1 MNCLIKH
8 REIFGKTLH
17 EALAGWASTG
27 AKPVGSMLR
36 GQSMDTDHNAL
47 EQADK
52 ALSDAERRVAWM
64 TNVISLLRKH
74 RQETTVAEDRLERFM
89 RMRDA
94 FRAHRQDIEDRVSD
108 VES

>member
-1 MNCLIKH
+1 VNCLIKH
-8 REIFGKTLH
+8 REIFDKRLH
-17 EALAGWASTG
+17 EALSRWALIG

-36 GQSMDTDHNAL
+36 GQTMDTDHNAL
-47 EQADK
+47 ELADK

-74 RQETTVAEDRLERFM
+74 RQETTVAEDRLARFM

-94 FRAHRQDIEDRVSD
+94 FRAHRQD
-108 VES
+108 VESRASNGEK